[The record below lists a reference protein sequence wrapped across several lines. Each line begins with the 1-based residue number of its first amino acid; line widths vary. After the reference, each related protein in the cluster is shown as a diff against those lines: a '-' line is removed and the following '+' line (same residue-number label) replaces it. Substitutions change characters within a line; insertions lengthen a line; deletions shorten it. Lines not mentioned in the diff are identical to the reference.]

1 MLSRSASLLL
11 IVLLCGSCASWRD
24 QPGYDLIVR
33 GGTVYDGSG
42 AAGRRAD
49 VAVRGDRIVAIG
61 DLGAATAKRV
71 LEADGL
77 AVTPGFIN
85 MLSWATESLLVDG
98 RAASDVRQG
107 VTLEVFGEG
116 WSMGPLNDTMK
127 ATMLEEQGDVRFPV
141 EWTTLGEY
149 LEHLERKG
157 VAVNVASF
165 VGATTL
171 RIHEVGYADRPP
183 TDQELARM
191 VALVDQAMA
200 EGALGVGA
208 SLIYAPAFYA
218 RTEELIALSR
228 AAGRHGGSYIAHMR
242 SEGNR
247 LLEAV
252 DETLRIGREAGV
264 PVEIYHLKAAGEA
277 NWPKMRTVIER
288 IEQARAAGM
297 AVTADMYA
305 YPAGATGLDAAM
317 PPWVQEGGLKQWIA
331 RLQDPS
337 LRSKVAAEMRTPTD
351 AWESLYL
358 AAGSPERVL
367 LVAFKNDKLK
377 PLTGKSLAEVAAL
390 RGRSPEE
397 TAMDLVVEDGSRV
410 GTVYF
415 LMSEDNLREQF
426 RRPWVS
432 LGSDAEA
439 LAPEGVFLKSNP
451 HPRAYGNF
459 ARFLARYVRDEGLM
473 PFAEGVRRMTG
484 LPAANLKLVGRGCVA
499 VGCYADLAVFDPA
512 KFQDHASFD
521 APHRYAT
528 GMTHVVVNGQPV
540 LVAGELTE
548 ARPGRVV
555 RGPGWKGT
563 GEAAYSRTR

>member
-1 MLSRSASLLL
+1 MLVRSVSLLL
-11 IVLLCGSCASWRD
+11 IVLGCGSCASWRD
-24 QPGYDLIVR
+24 QPDYDLIVR

-49 VAVRGDRIVAIG
+49 VAVRGDRIVAVG
-61 DLGAATAKRV
+61 DLGDAQAARV
-71 LEADGL
+71 LQADGL

-85 MLSWATESLLVDG
+85 MLSWATESLLIDG
-98 RAASDVRQG
+98 RASSDIRQG

-116 WSMGPLNDTMK
+116 WSMGPLNDSMK

-218 RTEELIALSR
+218 RTEELIALAR

-288 IEQARAAGM
+288 I
-297 AVTADMYA
+297 
-305 YPAGATGLDAAM
+305 
-317 PPWVQEGGLKQWIA
+317 
-331 RLQDPS
+331 
-337 LRSKVAAEMRTPTD
+337 
-351 AWESLYL
+351 
-358 AAGSPERVL
+358 
-367 LVAFKNDKLK
+367 
-377 PLTGKSLAEVAAL
+377 
-390 RGRSPEE
+390 
-397 TAMDLVVEDGSRV
+397 
-410 GTVYF
+410 
-415 LMSEDNLREQF
+415 
-426 RRPWVS
+426 
-432 LGSDAEA
+432 
-439 LAPEGVFLKSNP
+439 
-451 HPRAYGNF
+451 
-459 ARFLARYVRDEGLM
+459 
-473 PFAEGVRRMTG
+473 
-484 LPAANLKLVGRGCVA
+484 
-499 VGCYADLAVFDPA
+499 
-512 KFQDHASFD
+512 
-521 APHRYAT
+521 
-528 GMTHVVVNGQPV
+528 
-540 LVAGELTE
+540 
-548 ARPGRVV
+548 
-555 RGPGWKGT
+555 
-563 GEAAYSRTR
+563 

>member
-1 MLSRSASLLL
+1 MLLRSAGMLL
-11 IVLLCGSCASWRD
+11 IALTCGACASGRGD
-24 QPGYDLIVR
+24 PNYDLIVR

-42 AAGRRAD
+42 APGARAD
-49 VAVRGDRIVAIG
+49 VAVRGDRIVAVG
-61 DLGAATAKRV
+61 DLGGAHARTV
-71 LEADGL
+71 LQADGL
-77 AVTPGFIN
+77 AVAPGFIN

-116 WSMGPLNDTMK
+116 WSMGPLNDAMK
-127 ATMLEEQGDVRFPV
+127 ATMLEEQGDVKFAV
-141 EWTTLGEY
+141 EWTSLGQY

-183 TDQELARM
+183 TEAELARM
-191 VALVDQAMA
+191 VELVDQAMV
-200 EGALGVGA
+200 EGAFGVGA

-218 RTEELIALSR
+218 KTDELIALAR

-277 NWPKMRTVIER
+277 NWPKMREVIQR
-288 IEQARAAGM
+288 IEQARATGA

-317 PPWVQEGGLKQWIA
+317 PPWVQEGGLNQWIA
-331 RLQDPS
+331 RLGDPA
-337 LRSKVAAEMRTPTD
+337 LRARVAAEMRTPTD
-351 AWESLYL
+351 KWESLYL

-367 LVAFKNDKLK
+367 LVAFKNDALK
-377 PLTGKSLAEVAAL
+377 PLTGKSLAEVAKL
-390 RGRSPEE
+390 RGKSPEE
-397 TAMDLVVEDGSRV
+397 TAMDLVIEDGSRV

-426 RRPWVS
+426 RQPWVS

-439 LAPEGVFLKSNP
+439 LAPEGVFLRSNP

-459 ARFLARYVRDEGLM
+459 ARFLARYVRDEKLM
-473 PFAEGVRRMTG
+473 SLPEGVRRLTG
-484 LPAANLKLVGRGCVA
+484 LPAANLKLAGRGCLA
-499 VGCYADLAVFDPA
+499 VGCYADLAVFDSSGI
-512 KFQDHASFD
+512 QDHATFD
-521 APHRYAT
+521 APHQYAT
-528 GMTHVVVNGQPV
+528 GMVHVVVNGQAV
-540 LVAGELTE
+540 LVAGEQTS
-548 ARPGRVV
+548 ARPGRVL
-555 RGPGWKGT
+555 RGPGWRP
-563 GEAAYSRTR
+563 SRSEK

>member
-1 MLSRSASLLL
+1 MLLRSALLLL
-11 IVLLCGSCASWRD
+11 IALTCGSCASWRGE
-24 QPGYDLIVR
+24 PAYDLIIR

-42 AAGRRAD
+42 TPGIRAD
-49 VAVRGDRIVAIG
+49 VAVRGDRIVAVG
-61 DLGAATAKRV
+61 DLGAAQASTV
-71 LEADGL
+71 LQADGL

-116 WSMGPLNDTMK
+116 WSMGPLNDAMK
-127 ATMLEEQGDVRFPV
+127 ATMLEEQGDVKFPV
-141 EWTTLGEY
+141 EWTSLGQY
-149 LEHLERKG
+149 LELLERKG

-183 TDQELARM
+183 TDAELVRM
-191 VALVDQAMA
+191 VELVDQAMA
-200 EGALGVGA
+200 DGALGVGA

-218 RTEELIALSR
+218 KTDELIALAS

-277 NWPKMRTVIER
+277 NWPKMREVIQR
-288 IEQARAAGM
+288 IDLARAGGA
-297 AVTADMYA
+297 AVTADMYS

-331 RLQDPS
+331 RLKDPA
-337 LRSKVAAEMRTPTD
+337 LRGRIAAEMRTPTD
-351 AWESLYL
+351 KWESLYL

-367 LVAFKNDKLK
+367 LVAFKNDALK
-377 PLTGKSLAEVAAL
+377 PLTGKSLAEVARL
-390 RGRSPEE
+390 RGKSPEE
-397 TAMDLVVEDGSRV
+397 TAMDLVIEDGSRV

-426 RRPWVS
+426 RQPWVS

-459 ARFLARYVRDEGLM
+459 ARFLARYVRDDKLM
-473 PFAEGVRRMTG
+473 SLAEGVRRLTG
-484 LPAANLKLVGRGCVA
+484 LPAANLKLAGRGCVA

-512 KFQDHASFD
+512 GIQDHATFD
-521 APHRYAT
+521 APHQYAT
-528 GMTHVVVNGQPV
+528 GMVHVVVNGQAV
-540 LVAGELTE
+540 LVAGEQTS
-548 ARPGRVV
+548 ARPGRAL
-555 RGPGWKGT
+555 RGPGWRGARSEK
-563 GEAAYSRTR
+563 

>member
-1 MLSRSASLLL
+1 
-11 IVLLCGSCASWRD
+11 
-24 QPGYDLIVR
+24 
-33 GGTVYDGSG
+33 
-42 AAGRRAD
+42 
-49 VAVRGDRIVAIG
+49 
-61 DLGAATAKRV
+61 
-71 LEADGL
+71 
-77 AVTPGFIN
+77 
-85 MLSWATESLLVDG
+85 
-98 RAASDVRQG
+98 
-107 VTLEVFGEG
+107 
-116 WSMGPLNDTMK
+116 MGPLNASMK

-141 EWTTLGEY
+141 EWTSLGQY

-171 RIHEVGYADRPP
+171 RIHEVGYADRAP
-183 TDQELARM
+183 TDAELARM

-200 EGALGVGA
+200 EGALGIGA

-218 RTEELIALSR
+218 RTDELIALAR

-247 LLEAV
+247 LVEAV

-277 NWPKMRTVIER
+277 NWPKMREVIQR
-288 IEQARAAGM
+288 IEAARAAGV

-331 RLQDPS
+331 RLRDPA
-337 LRSKVAAEMRTPTD
+337 LRARVATEMRTPTD
-351 AWESLYL
+351 QWESLYL

-367 LVAFKNDKLK
+367 LVAFKNDALK
-377 PLTGKSLAEVAAL
+377 PLTGRSLAEVARL
-390 RGRSPEE
+390 RGKSPEE
-397 TAMDLVVEDGSRV
+397 TAIDLVIEDGSRV

-459 ARFLARYVRDEGLM
+459 ARFLALYVRDGKLM
-473 PFAEGVRRMTG
+473 SLAEGVRRLTG
-484 LPAANLKLVGRGCVA
+484 LPAANLKLEDRGCVA
-499 VGCYADLAVFDPA
+499 VGCYADLAVFDA
-512 KFQDHASFD
+512 ARIQDHATFD
-521 APHRYAT
+521 APHQYAT
-528 GMTHVVVNGQPV
+528 GMAHVVVNGQPV
-540 LVAGELTE
+540 LVGGEQTR
-548 ARPGRVV
+548 ARPGRVI
-555 RGPGWKGT
+555 RGPGWKGSKR
-563 GEAAYSRTR
+563 AR